1 MVGVMIVYATKGTSV
16 DGFDSIPPLAFFVIA
31 PLGVLVPMVLVAP
44 RGLVLWGMVPAL
56 AWIVVISILSF
67 PPVIV
72 CWMRWVGG
80 IQLFKILVLLS
91 SGRLN
96 KIHPCMRMWGRVG
109 LWRAGKGEIWI
120 LWWY

>member
-1 MVGVMIVYATKGTSV
+1 MVGVMTIHTTKGTRV
-16 DGFDSIPPLAFFVIA
+16 DGFDSIPPLAFVVIS
-31 PLGVLVPMVLVAP
+31 PLRVLVPLVLVAP
-44 RGLVLWGMVPAL
+44 RGLVLWGMIPTL
-56 AWIVVISILSF
+56 ARIVVISILSF
-67 PPVIV
+67 PPIIV

-96 KIHPCMRMWGRVG
+96 KIHPCMGMWDRVG
-109 LWRAGKGEIWI
+109 LWRARKGEVWI